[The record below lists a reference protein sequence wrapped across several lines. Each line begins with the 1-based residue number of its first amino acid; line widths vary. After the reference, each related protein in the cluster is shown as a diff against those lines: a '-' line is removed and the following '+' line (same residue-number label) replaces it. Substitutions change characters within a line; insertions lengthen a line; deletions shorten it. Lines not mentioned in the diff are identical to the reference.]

1 MNRLFINALL
11 AICTLGLA
19 WACYWSIYSD
29 IDFDEQKAIREKA
42 VKERLLQIKD
52 AEELYKKTYGQYVG
66 TLDSLIDFIKN
77 SKAVD
82 HIIKDGELSDDQL
95 EAGLTEQEAVRQGLI
110 RRDTIFKSAAELLGI
125 KNPDSLK
132 YIPVGRK
139 ADGST
144 FTVTSKFDPNSKAE
158 VKVGEFELRKKAEFN
173 MRSNEFDILVEVR
186 ARLDDYMDGF
196 SEKRIKNLKADL
208 KKLNKNRGEL
218 MLDNEDDFEGEWYG
232 LSIGDLKDTNNKLA
246 GNWDE

>member
-1 MNRLFINALL
+1 
-11 AICTLGLA
+11 
-19 WACYWSIYSD
+19 
-29 IDFDEQKAIREKA
+29 
-42 VKERLLQIKD
+42 
-52 AEELYKKTYGQYVG
+52 
-66 TLDSLIDFIKN
+66 
-77 SKAVD
+77 
-82 HIIKDGELSDDQL
+82 
-95 EAGLTEQEAVRQGLI
+95 
-110 RRDTIFKSAAELLGI
+110 
-125 KNPDSLK
+125 
-132 YIPVGRK
+132 
-139 ADGST
+139 
-144 FTVTSKFDPNSKAE
+144 
-158 VKVGEFELRKKAEFN
+158 